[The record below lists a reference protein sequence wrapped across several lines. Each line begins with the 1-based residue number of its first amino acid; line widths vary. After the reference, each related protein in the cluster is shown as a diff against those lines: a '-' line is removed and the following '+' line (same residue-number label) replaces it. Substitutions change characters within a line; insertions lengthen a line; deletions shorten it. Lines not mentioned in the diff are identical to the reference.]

1 MKTSYVRA
9 ALTVAAVSFAGL
21 LLTGCG
27 ADPAQASGA
36 PAGGGDILGLL
47 VSKVLP
53 LVLGGTGVGGGLAG
67 GIPVVL
73 ELIRNMKSRNDK
85 AQIANNDSLL
95 DAIFRRAPQ
104 AAQVSEDPRDGVDL
118 LKGLFGPQIAALGI
132 TDEALKL
139 LVQSAKRPAA

>member
-1 MKTSYVRA
+1 LDWGPNQQSLGRTLQRHHRKDAAGHWQVIGQVSRKTSYVRA

-73 ELIRNMKSRNDK
+73 ELIRM
-85 AQIANNDSLL
+85 
-95 DAIFRRAPQ
+95 RA
-104 AAQVSEDPRDGVDL
+104 AVASARS
-118 LKGLFGPQIAALGI
+118 FGPC
-132 TDEALKL
+132 
-139 LVQSAKRPAA
+139 

>member
-1 MKTSYVRA
+1 MNALTRGCLGSKRSQRKTSQVCADVRA
-9 ALTVAAVSFAGL
+9 ALSVAAISFA
-21 LLTGCG
+21 
-27 ADPAQASGA
+27 
-36 PAGGGDILGLL
+36 GLL

-53 LVLGGTGVGGGLAG
+53 LVLGTTGVGGALAG

-132 TDEALKL
+132 SDEALKL